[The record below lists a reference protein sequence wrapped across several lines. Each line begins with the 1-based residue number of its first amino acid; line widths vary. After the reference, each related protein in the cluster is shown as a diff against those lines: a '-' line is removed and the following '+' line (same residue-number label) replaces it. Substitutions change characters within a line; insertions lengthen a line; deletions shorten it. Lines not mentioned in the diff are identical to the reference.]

1 MKPSAIAA
9 VDNAAQRSRGGTN
22 MLKELALST
31 SLAALLLA
39 TPTWSQ
45 TSTYQTTQP
54 TQAQTTQTQQNAT
67 LQPNEARSLV
77 DKPVYGSDGKKI
89 GEINNVLIGKDGRA
103 RAAVIDFGGFLGV
116 GEKKVAVDWKQ
127 LNISGDRIVVGM
139 TKDQAKAAPEF
150 KREQVAEQYGPD
162 VELVQ

>member
-1 MKPSAIAA
+1 
-9 VDNAAQRSRGGTN
+9 
-22 MLKELALST
+22 MLRELALST

-39 TPTWSQ
+39 TPAWSQ

-54 TQAQTTQTQQNAT
+54 SAVQTTQTQQNAT
-67 LQPNEARSLV
+67 LQPNEARGLI

-150 KREQVAEQYGPD
+150 KRDQVAEQYGSD

>member
-39 TPTWSQ
+39 TPAWSQ
-45 TSTYQTTQP
+45 TSTYQTT
-54 TQAQTTQTQQNAT
+54 QTTQTQQNAT

>member
-1 MKPSAIAA
+1 
-9 VDNAAQRSRGGTN
+9 
-22 MLKELALST
+22 MLRELALST

-39 TPTWSQ
+39 TPAWSQ

-54 TQAQTTQTQQNAT
+54 TQAQTQTAT

-103 RAAVIDFGGFLGV
+103 RAAVIDVGGFLGV

>member
-1 MKPSAIAA
+1 
-9 VDNAAQRSRGGTN
+9 
-22 MLKELALST
+22 MLRELAMST

-39 TPTWSQ
+39 TPAWSQ

-54 TQAQTTQTQQNAT
+54 SQGVQTTQTQNNAT
-67 LQPNEARSLV
+67 LQPNQARSLI

-89 GEINNVLIGKDGRA
+89 GDINNVLIGKDGRA

-116 GEKKVAVDWKQ
+116 GEKKVAVDWGK
-127 LNISGDRIVVGM
+127 LKINGDRVMVGM
-139 TKDQAKAAPEF
+139 TKDEAKAAPEF
-150 KREQVAEQYGPD
+150 KRDQLAQEYGSD